1 MQNKLWKA
9 NWSYTAGAGW
19 SDKHQRIKRAEPNKG
34 AGWKKSQ
41 K

>member
-1 MQNKLWKA
+1 MRIKVIQA
-9 NWSYTAGAGW
+9 VGAGW
-19 SDKHQRIKRAEPNKG
+19 SDKHQRIKQAEPNKG